1 MFHKIDYKS
10 RECLARTSC
19 PKRQKKTILLT
30 KGQSTYNKLEKEMN
44 KPPSDYN
51 AIKSLVENNGN
62 NIEKISNNIQSK
74 NVKLIAHK
82 KKYKL
87 MKISFYFPHQKKK

>member
-1 MFHKIDYKS
+1 MFHKIDYKHQ
-10 RECLARTSC
+10 
-19 PKRQKKTILLT
+19 QKPILLT

-51 AIKSLVENNGN
+51 AIKSLIENNGN

-82 KKYKL
+82 KK
-87 MKISFYFPHQKKK
+87 

>member
-1 MFHKIDYKS
+1 MFHKIDYKHQ
-10 RECLARTSC
+10 
-19 PKRQKKTILLT
+19 QKPILLT

-51 AIKSLVENNGN
+51 AIKSLVENNEN
-62 NIEKISNNIQSK
+62 NIEKISNNIQYK

-82 KKYKL
+82 KNKNNEN
-87 MKISFYFPHQKKK
+87 

>member
-1 MFHKIDYKS
+1 MFHKIDYKHQ
-10 RECLARTSC
+10 
-19 PKRQKKTILLT
+19 QKPILLT

-51 AIKSLVENNGN
+51 AIKSLVENNGH

-74 NVKLIAHK
+74 NVKLIAPK
-82 KKYKL
+82 KK
-87 MKISFYFPHQKKK
+87 

>member
-30 KGQSTYNKLEKEMN
+30 KGQSTYNKLETDMN

-62 NIEKISNNIQSK
+62 NIEKISNNSQSK
-74 NVKLIAHK
+74 HIRLIAHK
-82 KKYKL
+82 KK
-87 MKISFYFPHQKKK
+87 

>member
-1 MFHKIDYKS
+1 MLKRIDYKS

-82 KKYKL
+82 KK
-87 MKISFYFPHQKKK
+87 

>member
-1 MFHKIDYKS
+1 MFHKIDYKHQ
-10 RECLARTSC
+10 
-19 PKRQKKTILLT
+19 QKPIFLT

-51 AIKSLVENNGN
+51 AIKSLVENNEN
-62 NIEKISNNIQSK
+62 NIEKISNNIQPK

-82 KKYKL
+82 KK
-87 MKISFYFPHQKKK
+87 

>member
-19 PKRQKKTILLT
+19 PKRQQKPILLT

-51 AIKSLVENNGN
+51 AIKSLVENHGN
-62 NIEKISNNIQSK
+62 NIEKIRNNIQSK

-82 KKYKL
+82 KK
-87 MKISFYFPHQKKK
+87 

>member
-1 MFHKIDYKS
+1 MFHKIDYKHQ
-10 RECLARTSC
+10 
-19 PKRQKKTILLT
+19 QKPILLT

-51 AIKSLVENNGN
+51 AIKSLVENNEN

-74 NVKLIAHK
+74 NVNSIQE
-82 KKYKL
+82 
-87 MKISFYFPHQKKK
+87 KIKINEN

>member
-1 MFHKIDYKS
+1 MFHKIDYKHQ
-10 RECLARTSC
+10 
-19 PKRQKKTILLT
+19 QKPILLT

-51 AIKSLVENNGN
+51 AIKSLVENNEN

-82 KKYKL
+82 KKK
-87 MKISFYFPHQKKK
+87 

>member
-1 MFHKIDYKS
+1 MFHKIDYKHQ
-10 RECLARTSC
+10 
-19 PKRQKKTILLT
+19 QKPILLT

-82 KKYKL
+82 KK
-87 MKISFYFPHQKKK
+87 I

>member
-1 MFHKIDYKS
+1 MFHKIDYKHQ
-10 RECLARTSC
+10 
-19 PKRQKKTILLT
+19 QKPILLT

-51 AIKSLVENNGN
+51 AIKSLVENNEN

-82 KKYKL
+82 KK
-87 MKISFYFPHQKKK
+87 